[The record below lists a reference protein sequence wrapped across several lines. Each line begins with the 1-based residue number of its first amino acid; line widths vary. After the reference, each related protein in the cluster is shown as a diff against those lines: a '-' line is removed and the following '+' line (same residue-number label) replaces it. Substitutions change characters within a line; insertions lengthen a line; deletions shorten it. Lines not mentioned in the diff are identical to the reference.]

1 MTKRATIS
9 PRMRQSEPGKKRAT
23 HQPILL
29 GAFVPSQ
36 VNMLATQLTAAFS
49 RETERHGIT
58 VSEWRV
64 LIALDAVSP
73 QRLSDLAALTHLD
86 LSTLSRLVRRLE
98 ARKLCRV
105 EAMGRD
111 RRIGNIGLDRAGR
124 TLLAALVPVGR
135 AFEEGMLSGMNATER
150 KACLALL
157 RKLSANL
164 GDFLIEWAQA
174 NHS

>member
-1 MTKRATIS
+1 MTKRTTIS
-9 PRMRQSEPGKKRAT
+9 SSLRQGAQARKRIAHEP
-23 HQPILL
+23 ISLDI
-29 GAFVPSQ
+29 FVPSQ

-64 LIALDAVSP
+64 LIALDALSP

-98 ARKLCRV
+98 ARKLCRI

-111 RRIGNIGLDRAGR
+111 QRIGNISLDRGGR
-124 TLLAALVPVGR
+124 TLLAALMPVGR

-150 KACLALL
+150 KACLAML
-157 RKLSANL
+157 RQLSSNL
-164 GDFLIEWAQA
+164 GAFLAEWAQA